1 MKYCK
6 HCGAQVRDEAI
17 FCPACGCSTEDQTSF
32 TNKNKESGLQ
42 IAAKIFMILSC
53 ALTAPGF
60 LWMII
65 FGGWLAVIFLL
76 PLSWRIPMTVEYI
89 KLLKGARPRVGIGFK
104 ICTLLFV
111 SLVAGIL
118 MLCDSQD

>member
-89 KLLKGARPRVGIGFK
+89 KSIKGTRPRVGIGFK
-104 ICTLLFV
+104 ICALLFV

>member
-53 ALTAPGF
+53 ALTAPTF
-60 LWMII
+60 LYTLLL
-65 FGGWLAVIFLL
+65 GGWLAVIFLL

-89 KLLKGARPRVGIGFK
+89 KSLKGARPRVGIGFK

>member
-6 HCGAQVRDEAI
+6 HCGAQLRDEAF
-17 FCPACGCSTEDQTSF
+17 FCPACGCSSEDQSAF
-32 TNKNKESGLQ
+32 TNKHEESGLQ

-89 KLLKGARPRVGIGFK
+89 KSLKGARPRVGIGFK
-104 ICTLLFV
+104 ICALLFV

>member
-6 HCGAQVRDEAI
+6 HCGAQLRDEAF
-17 FCPACGCSTEDQTSF
+17 FCPACGCSSEDQSAF
-32 TNKNKESGLQ
+32 TNKHEESGLQ

-89 KLLKGARPRVGIGFK
+89 KSLKGARPRVGIGFK

>member
-6 HCGAQVRDEAI
+6 HCGAQLRDEAF
-17 FCPACGCSTEDQTSF
+17 FCPACGCSSEDQSAF
-32 TNKNKESGLQ
+32 TNKHEESGLQ

-65 FGGWLAVIFLL
+65 FGGWLAVIPLL
-76 PLSWRIPMTVEYI
+76 PLCWRLPMTVEYI
-89 KLLKGARPRVGIGFK
+89 KSLKGARPRVGIGFK
-104 ICTLLFV
+104 ICALLFV

>member
-60 LWMII
+60 FMDDNFRRLACRNTSFTALLASSHDDCVHKII
-65 FGGWLAVIFLL
+65 KRRQTACRHWI
-76 PLSWRIPMTVEYI
+76 
-89 KLLKGARPRVGIGFK
+89 
-104 ICTLLFV
+104 
-111 SLVAGIL
+111 
-118 MLCDSQD
+118 

>member
-17 FCPACGCSTEDQTSF
+17 FCPACGCSSEDQSAF
-32 TNKNKESGLQ
+32 TNKHEESGLQ

-89 KLLKGARPRVGIGFK
+89 KSLKGARPRVGIGFK

>member
-42 IAAKIFMILSC
+42 IAAKIFMILS
-53 ALTAPGF
+53 AHRH
-60 LWMII
+60 I
-65 FGGWLAVIFLL
+65 
-76 PLSWRIPMTVEYI
+76 
-89 KLLKGARPRVGIGFK
+89 
-104 ICTLLFV
+104 
-111 SLVAGIL
+111 
-118 MLCDSQD
+118 